1 MSDMEFRY
9 KTTRFIWGVF
19 FALMMV
25 LIISTSWTDG
35 FSIFHFLIG
44 GAMTLFTFVTTG
56 TVWSWGENN
65 SSSNAI
71 SESATHKRKSG
82 DKLNQLLSR
91 LSDEEVDILREKL
104 MDEGAYG
111 VGDDGEIV
119 MKRLK

>member
-25 LIISTSWTDG
+25 LIISTSWTGG
-35 FSIFHFLIG
+35 FSIFHFLIA

-56 TVWSWGENN
+56 TVWSWGEIKPTSE
-65 SSSNAI
+65 SS
-71 SESATHKRKSG
+71 SESASQKRKSG

-104 MDEGAYG
+104 QDDASYG

>member
-1 MSDMEFRY
+1 
-9 KTTRFIWGVF
+9 
-19 FALMMV
+19 
-25 LIISTSWTDG
+25 
-35 FSIFHFLIG
+35 
-44 GAMTLFTFVTTG
+44 MTLFTFVTTG